1 MEENNVK
8 ITGKIVEEPTYF
20 ADCKGRQENLYIDY
34 ELCGLASAGCDTDPG
49 TGRTGQE
56 RSGIM

>member
-8 ITGKIVEEPTYF
+8 ITGKNRRGTNIF

-34 ELCGLASAGCDTDPG
+34 RNYAD
-49 TGRTGQE
+49 
-56 RSGIM
+56 